1 MAEITNGRREIFLD
15 GLKGTLGNNVKE
27 VSPTVPPEVQVTP
40 AIPLEVQVNPGFGHI
55 LQPVWYP
62 GPPPAKSLVRRSIK
76 GPENEPSSQLVLRQK
91 RITSG
96 DQEFDISSSF
106 EGL

>member
-1 MAEITNGRREIFLD
+1 MAEITNGRRGIFLD
-15 GLKGTLGNNVKE
+15 GSKGTLGNEVKE
-27 VSPTVPPEVQVTP
+27 VSPTIPPD
-40 AIPLEVQVNPGFGHI
+40 VQVNPGFGHI

-76 GPENEPSSQLVLRQK
+76 GPENEPSSQLVLGQK